1 MKNIR
6 LIKLTLAMGLAMLCA
21 QEMLGQS
28 KLVGTYNSN
37 YRDVYWM
44 HGLNGNVNSLSAYA
58 KYFGELYHINS
69 YYNGYSSTTGLNE
82 AANQWTGFGL
92 DRRPDNFVVT
102 HSMGG
107 LVARYYD
114 QAYPNKRFG
123 GLITIAAPHQGSEF
137 AASFDNGKLK
147 NFFTSIVNQGF
158 VGYEVMSDAVET
170 YDYHKEVID
179 ELSSILNRF
188 SSIEGNTNLKEL
200 FNNVFKLNNLL
211 RFVNLFK
218 SGSSVNPIASTLIDR
233 VKGLTGTLMHLA
245 AESVFAADPRPK
257 NELKPNS
264 EMLKQINGKPFIGG
278 ADDGLQHT
286 INICCVSPNNP
297 GVKFLGSRLNAA
309 INSNAGIGGLDD
321 QQLIRFINAMNT
333 TAWRCRELYAER
345 FRKGSW
351 WSLGLSNDYYRTRR
365 DAFQNQ
371 ANFWTVSNIESL
383 YQNCLGKY
391 TQTHTETWGEWVW
404 VGYGDP
410 TVPRPD
416 EPEPLPR
423 IDLQAFEQ
431 PFVDAGIQKIQPPAY
446 EIDPDNPSPPYP
458 YPDGHWEWRERSRTY
473 TTTHVH
479 ENDGIVTLP
488 SQKGWNDAKK
498 TFVLYGTRADGGG
511 IDHEKAK
518 RSNEVRD
525 LLIEIMDGKH
535 DPWFYTSRK

>member
-6 LIKLTLAMGLAMLCA
+6 LYAIALLMLLGTQTA
-21 QEMLGQS
+21 WGQERT
-28 KLVGTYNSN
+28 VF
-37 YRDVYWM
+37 WM
-44 HGLNGNVNSLSAYA
+44 HGLNGDIYSLQAYSDYFKQSYNIKSGRPGYPSTQGI
-58 KYFGELYHINS
+58 KYAVEELET
-69 YYNGYSSTTGLNE
+69 TTGASFSN
-82 AANQWTGFGL
+82 N
-92 DRRPDNFVVT
+92 PKNIVVT

-114 QAYPNKRFG
+114 QKYDNRFG

-147 NFFTSIVNQGF
+147 SFFTSIVNQGF
-158 VGYEVMSDAVET
+158 VGYKTMSDAVET

-179 ELSSILNRF
+179 ELQSIINGTSSL
-188 SSIEGNTNLKEL
+188 SDSAATNLKGL
-200 FNNVFKLNNLL
+200 FEDVFKLNFWL
-211 RFVNLFK
+211 RVRNLFNDK
-218 SGSSVNPIASTLIDR
+218 SSVNPIASSLIE
-233 VKGLTGTLMHLA
+233 KAENLTGALVHLA
-245 AESVFAADPRPK
+245 AQSVFAADPTPK

-264 EMLKQINGKPFIGG
+264 NMLKQINSKPFIGG

-309 INSNAGIGGLDD
+309 INKNAGIGGLDD

-333 TAWRCRELYAER
+333 TAYRCQELYAKR
-345 FRKGSW
+345 FRAGSW

-416 EPEPLPR
+416 EPEPLPW

-446 EIDPDNPSPPYP
+446 ETDPDNPIYP

-473 TTTHVH
+473 TTTHTH

>member
-1 MKNIR
+1 
-6 LIKLTLAMGLAMLCA
+6 MG
-21 QEMLGQS
+21 QEQNV
-28 KLVGTYNSN
+28 VGSFNPN
-37 YRDVYWM
+37 YRSVFWM
-44 HGLNGNVNSLSAYA
+44 HGLNGDKNSMKAYA
-58 KYFGELYHINS
+58 TYFGNNYQINS
-69 YYNGYSSTTGLNE
+69 YHSAYESTMGLKY
-82 AANQWTGFGL
+82 AANQWTGWSL
-92 DRRPDNFVVT
+92 EKPITNFVVT

-107 LVARYYD
+107 LVARYCD
-114 QAYPNKRFG
+114 QEFETKRFG

-147 NFFTSIVNQGF
+147 SFFTSIVNQGF
-158 VGYEVMSDAVET
+158 VGYKTMSDAVEK

-179 ELSSILNRF
+179 ELQNIINKVTPITTKEDSSAIKNMFEGVFELNFWLRV
-188 SSIEGNTNLKEL
+188 INL
-200 FNNVFKLNNLL
+200 FNNK
-211 RFVNLFK
+211 
-218 SGSSVNPIASTLIDR
+218 SSVNPIASSLIE
-233 VKGLTGTLMHLA
+233 KAENLTGALVRLA
-245 AESVFAADPRPK
+245 AQSVFAADPTPK

-278 ADDGLQHT
+278 SDDGLQHT

-351 WSLGLSNDYYRTRR
+351 WLLGLSNDYYRTRR

-416 EPEPLPR
+416 EPEPLPL

-431 PFVDAGIQKIQPPAY
+431 PFIDAGIQKIQPPAY
-446 EIDPDNPSPPYP
+446 ETDPDNPIYP

-473 TTTHVH
+473 TTSHVH

-488 SQKGWNDAKK
+488 SQKSWAEAKH
-498 TFVLYGTRADGGG
+498 TVVLYGTRADGGG

-525 LLIEIMDGKH
+525 LLIEIMDGKY